1 MTTKNDPLHSIQARI
16 EELQNAI
23 AEKEEQIKKRTSRLK
38 DDLEAELSPVQIVRK
53 HPLQAV
59 GATFFIGFLFTRAL
73 SVRRKRSSTPLLPK
87 PFASSECSRPQ
98 QGESALYT
106 IGVDVLRSAKDLGFS
121 YLQRYID
128 KKIK

>member
-1 MTTKNDPLHSIQARI
+1 MTTKNDPLNTIQARI
-16 EELQNAI
+16 EELQNTI
-23 AEKEEQIKKRTSRLK
+23 AEKEEQIKKRTRRLK

-59 GATFFIGFLFTRAL
+59 GATFFIGLLVTRAL
-73 SVRRKRSSTPLLPK
+73 RGTQRGSSTPQRTEAP
-87 PFASSECSRPQ
+87 ASTECSRPQ
-98 QGESALYT
+98 QSDGALYT
-106 IGVDVLRSAKDLGFS
+106 IGLDVLRSAKDLGFS